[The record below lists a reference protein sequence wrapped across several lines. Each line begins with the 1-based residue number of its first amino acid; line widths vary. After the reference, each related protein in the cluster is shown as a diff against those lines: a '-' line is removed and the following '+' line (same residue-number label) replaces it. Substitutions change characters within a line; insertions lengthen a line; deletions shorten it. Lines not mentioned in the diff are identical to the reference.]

1 MELKHYI
8 KILWR
13 RKRIFFSIF
22 LLILLIPSILSLLS
36 KNIYK
41 ASARI
46 IINTQDIQSTFA
58 INIPNEIGKLYLLN
72 TDIYYDSFLELLKDD
87 SLLQKVINELQLNVK
102 VKSFC
107 SDYPYL
113 NFLTF
118 SQEVAIKVDRVEET
132 DVYEISGFSSSPQ
145 EAETIVNLYLEY
157 FLKQSQENYHELARK
172 VKVLLQN
179 HAKKIETEIFEAER
193 DKEMFI
199 AREGLCDFKT
209 QISEL
214 YSQLSTYELMLHNI
228 KIELESFE
236 EKQNSIL
243 RILKNIPEFQKA
255 TEEISVDPGIV
266 EAKRELVNLKIS
278 LAGSKTEKSAE
289 HPEIINL
296 KNQIKSVNEELKT
309 KISKYFSLEKTER
322 NKYFD
327 ELFNQYRDNEIDKVE
342 KRANF
347 EITMKKVKLKNNEI
361 SKIAAKS
368 IQFNRINNKI
378 DHLRGYE
385 NSNNESIDGAMLVEK
400 MNISN
405 VKVIRY
411 AHININEDEPYFPS
425 WLTSIFLCG
434 FLGFGFSF
442 FFTLMID
449 YLDDSCKSTSEVEHL
464 LNFPVMSSIPK
475 ISKDVLKK
483 ELIQKKHS
491 PGLSALIWNLWS
503 ALKISRVKEEQRM
516 IAITSCYPKEGK
528 TTIGIF
534 LAEAFL
540 EIGQKVLLIEANAK
554 RPALAEIYSIDTF
567 GSLDEFFNKSKS
579 LNEVV
584 AEIKPNMDFVA
595 ISKTDNF
602 FRLIYSQEFNENLQ
616 NLKKHSGYDRIIIDL
631 QSIDDDNSALVLS
644 SHVDLVIFTT
654 LLGKVN
660 QKVLKKYF
668 SLLKSLKKDCHIK
681 IVTNKQI

>member
-22 LLILLIPSILSLLS
+22 LLILLIPLILSLLN

-46 IINTQDIQSTFA
+46 ILNAQDIQSAFA
-58 INIPNEIGKLYLLN
+58 KNIPNELGKLYLLN

-145 EAETIVNLYLEY
+145 EAETIANLYLEY
-157 FLKQSQENYHELARK
+157 FLKQYQEIYQELARK

-179 HAKKIETEIFEAER
+179 HAKKIEREIFEAER
-193 DKEMFI
+193 DKKMFI

-255 TEEISVDPGIV
+255 TEEISIDPGIV

-278 LAGSKTEKSAE
+278 LAGSETEKSAE

-322 NKYFD
+322 NRYFD

-342 KRANF
+342 KQANF

-385 NSNNESIDGAMLVEK
+385 NSNIESLDGAMLVEK

-405 VKVIRY
+405 VNVIRY

-425 WLTSIFLCG
+425 WLTSMFLCG

-464 LNFPVMSSIPK
+464 LNFPVMFSIPK

-483 ELIQKKHS
+483 ELIQEKHS
-491 PGLSALIWNLWS
+491 PGLSASIWNLWS
-503 ALKISRVKEEQRM
+503 ALKISGVKEEQRM

-540 EIGQKVLLIEANAK
+540 EIGQKVLLIEANSK
-554 RPALAEIYSIDTF
+554 RPVLAGLYSIDTF

-631 QSIDDDNSALVLS
+631 QSIDDDNSALVFS
-644 SHVDLVIFTT
+644 SNVDLVIFTT

-668 SLLKSLKKDCHIK
+668 SLLKSIKKDYHIK
-681 IVTNKQI
+681 IVTNN